1 MNRYGPVMGD
11 VLDILRG
18 LGTEPTSLYAV
29 GVPMVAK
36 GFTQDEV
43 LNVIMALD
51 REKVIELL
59 PGNRL
64 RVLAIATQPAALP

>member
-1 MNRYGPVMGD
+1 MNRYEEVWGD
-11 VLDILRG
+11 LIEILQG

-43 LNVIMALD
+43 LNVIMALE
-51 REKVIELL
+51 REKRIELL

-64 RVLAIATQPAALP
+64 RVLAIATQPVA

>member
-1 MNRYGPVMGD
+1 MNRYEEVWGD
-11 VLDILRG
+11 LIDTLRG
-18 LGTEPTSLYAV
+18 LGAEPTSLYAV

-43 LNVIMALD
+43 LNVLMALE
-51 REKVIELL
+51 REKTIELL

-64 RVLAIATQPAALP
+64 RVLANHAAKAT